1 MNTLQKIALFS
12 RVNIFLSFA
21 LLLLCGILI
30 SFFITSIYSPLVF
43 TAVGIVSVIISKR
56 NQLTYM
62 FIAITVFSSGWFI
75 SSVRLHEIEY
85 KTQTADRI
93 HQKQYSFQAAVMT
106 AGETEKG

>member
-1 MNTLQKIALFS
+1 MNVLLKIALFS
-12 RVNIFLSFA
+12 RVKIFLSFA
-21 LLLLCGILI
+21 LLLLCGIFI
-30 SFFITSIYSPLVF
+30 SFFITSIYTPLVVNS
-43 TAVGIVSVIISKR
+43 VGIVSVIISKR

-93 HQKQYSFQAAVMT
+93 HQKQYLF
-106 AGETEKG
+106 